1 MSTYLMVIPGFAFSK
16 AGMISFSNASFWA
29 LLEPAPYVPHRVSS
43 TVAEPEPDPE
53 GDDWS
58 AVLPPQAASIEA
70 AAKRV
75 TPTVRRRFCFIAL
88 CTFS

>member
-16 AGMISFSNASFWA
+16 AGMISFSSASFWA

-43 TVAEPEPDPE
+43 TVEEPDPE
-53 GDDWS
+53 SEDDDWS

-88 CTFS
+88 

>member
-1 MSTYLMVIPGFAFSK
+1 MSTYLMVIPGLAFSK
-16 AGMISFSNASFWA
+16 AGMISFSSASFWA

-43 TVAEPEPDPE
+43 TVEEPDPE
-53 GDDWS
+53 DDDWL

>member
-1 MSTYLMVIPGFAFSK
+1 MSTYLIVIPGFAFSK
-16 AGMISFSNASFWA
+16 AGMISFSSASFWA

-43 TVAEPEPDPE
+43 TVAELDPE
-53 GDDWS
+53 DDDWS